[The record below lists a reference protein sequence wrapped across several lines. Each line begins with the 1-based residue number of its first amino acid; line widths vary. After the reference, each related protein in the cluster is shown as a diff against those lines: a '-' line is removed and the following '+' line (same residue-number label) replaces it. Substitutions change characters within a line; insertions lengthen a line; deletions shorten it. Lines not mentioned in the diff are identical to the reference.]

1 MPNLRIVSDNAIAR
15 AAALVA
21 STTAGGLAAANLAID
36 KKSSVHRAT
45 DTSVTYTA
53 SWPTAEPLGCV
64 ALPFCNLSPTAQM
77 RVRTS
82 NEGSKTNYAKYS
94 ENPSNAA
101 WAKWNCTIGTTEA
114 DAAGVK
120 APSGAGGV
128 EKLKEQTGG
137 EKYIS
142 QVWPVPAGQK
152 VTVSFFVRAAE
163 RTLAAIKFDNTA
175 NTAAP
180 FGSRAFFDMATGTV
194 TMDVDGGWSHS
205 MASLPG
211 GWWRISATRITTAA
225 GNIVPRLVIGS
236 LNASGEKVLLYTGVT
251 GYGIYVWGAQ
261 FEYDALS
268 SYYPNNSGGTSTRP
282 IGYRD
287 NWQTPA
293 GSYDSGWVPACP
305 APATRLRGFTAAQAA
320 SAYAYGGGA
329 CARHWFSQVEA
340 SLLIVDLA
348 DPNNLQGYIE
358 AACLVAGPVWSPRYN
373 ASATSVSLL
382 DRTELSRSAAGDQL
396 ADAGT
401 ISRKVPVDLRAM
413 PEADRAKFLALVRN
427 SRAYPILLSVF
438 PEHPDLELERDF
450 IVYGRRTKDSDIAYQ
465 FAGAYSTTL
474 EIEEI

>member
-15 AAALVA
+15 ATSLVA
-21 STTAGGLAAANLAID
+21 STTAGGLVAANLASD
-36 KKSSVHRAT
+36 KKSSVHRAVGMA
-45 DTSVTYTA
+45 VTYTA
-53 SWPTAEPLGCV
+53 TWAEAEPIGCV

-77 RVRTS
+77 RVRAS
-82 NEGSKTNYAKYS
+82 REGSTTNYAKYS
-94 ENPSNAA
+94 ESPSNAA
-101 WAKWNCTIGTTEA
+101 WRKDNCTIGTTEA

-128 EKLKEQTGG
+128 EKLKENTSG

-142 QVWPVPAGQK
+142 QIWSVPAGQQ

-163 RTLAAIKFDNTA
+163 RTLVAIKFDNTA

-180 FGSRAFFDMATGTV
+180 FGSRAFFDLAAGTV
-194 TMDVDGGWSHS
+194 TMDVDGGWTHG
-205 MASLPG
+205 MQNLGG
-211 GWWRISATRITTAA
+211 GWWRISATRATTAA
-225 GNIVPRLVIGS
+225 GNIAPRLAAGS
-236 LNASGEKVLLYTGVT
+236 LNASGQMVLLYTGVA
-251 GYGIYVWGAQ
+251 GSGFYVWGAQ
-261 FEYDALS
+261 FEYGLLS
-268 SYYPNNSGGTSTRP
+268 TYYPNNTGGTSTRP
-282 IGYRD
+282 IGYTD

-305 APATRLRGFTAAQAA
+305 APAIRPRGFTAAQAA

-329 CARHWFSQVEA
+329 CARHWFGQVEA
-340 SLLIVDLA
+340 SLLIVEIS
-348 DPNNLQGYIE
+348 DPNNLQGYLE
-358 AACLVAGPVWSPRYN
+358 AACLVAGAAWSPKYN

-382 DRTELSRSAAGDQL
+382 DRTELSRSAGGDQL
-396 ADAGT
+396 AEPGT

-413 PEADRAKFLALVRN
+413 PEADRAKFLALVRD

-438 PEHPDLELERDF
+438 PQHPNLALERDF
-450 IVYGRRTKDSDIAYQ
+450 TVYGRRTKDSDIAYQ